1 MLSAGRNVVVRTNR
15 ILRFVKRFR
24 EDERWFSRA
33 ELWLGVDADFA
44 WFRHP
49 TILVAKQG
57 ENDERL
63 RRAE

>member
-1 MLSAGRNVVVRTNR
+1 
-15 ILRFVKRFR
+15 VKRFR